1 MSQRR
6 ERAARTAC
14 SPAAA
19 VEMMGSPSA
28 SEAVAPS
35 SVGFD
40 QRPLKLRR
48 RWPSAADL
56 PHQDDASEMI
66 GVVGG
71 QALELLANG
80 HRSHWRAGRTRAADY
95 AVEYFRITRGGSR
108 SFNSGQESMAE
119 VTPAFLLNLRRA
131 GESQSR

>member
-40 QRPLKLRR
+40 QWPLKLRR

-56 PHQDDASEMI
+56 PQQDDASEMI

-80 HRSHWRAGRTRAADY
+80 HGSDRLAGWRWAADH
-95 AVEYFRITRGGSR
+95 AVEFLCIPGGGGRLFNRG
-108 SFNSGQESMAE
+108 EKPLAK
-119 VTPAFLLNLRRA
+119 V
-131 GESQSR
+131 